1 MCEMKN
7 TLAGINGRLDIT
19 KEKINEFEDLE
30 EKTQQK
36 QTEMTEIMELAN
48 RVVQMAFMK
57 RRVRLW
63 LTLAPS
69 YVSFA

>member
-7 TLAGINGRLDIT
+7 TLDGINGRLDIT

-48 RVVQMAFMK
+48 RVVQMA
-57 RRVRLW
+57 L
-63 LTLAPS
+63 
-69 YVSFA
+69 